1 MNDSERCKTGYRS
14 LFSHPRMVRDLLSG
28 FLREEWSEWLDLAT
42 LERRAGAE
50 RLLDRMEGISV
61 WRARWQGGSSWLY
74 LLLAF
79 REEED
84 PCVALRMELCRGLLY
99 ESLLRRCPQRRPWL
113 PVAVPIVLYRGAERW
128 TASLE
133 ALDLFLPLLPSL
145 QRHAPRT
152 RCLLL
157 DAGHDPLPEAA
168 GEDNLVSVLCELE
181 RSRTVDGAV
190 PAMRRVAALTAGPGD
205 DALRGA
211 WTAFLREWLAD
222 RQPLPAA
229 AAGGVLA

>member
-1 MNDSERCKTGYRS
+1 MTIDERCRTGYRR

-28 FLREEWSEWLDLAT
+28 FLREEWAGWLDLAT

-50 RLLDRMEGISV
+50 RLLERVEGASV
-61 WRARWQGGSSWLY
+61 WRVRWQGGSSWLY

-84 PCVALRMELCRGLLY
+84 PGIALRMELCRGLLY
-99 ESLLRRCPQRRPWL
+99 EGLLRRCPQRRPWL
-113 PVAVPIVLYRGAERW
+113 PVAVPVVLYRGGERW
-128 TASLE
+128 TASLD

-157 DAGHDPLPEAA
+157 DAAHEPVPEAA
-168 GEDNLVSVLCELE
+168 GEDNLVSLLCALE
-181 RSRTVDGAV
+181 RSRTVDDAI
-190 PAMRRVAALTAGPGD
+190 PAMRQVAALTEGD
-205 DALRGA
+205 DEMRRA
-211 WTAFLREWLAD
+211 WTAFLGEWLAD